1 MKIFGERIRILRKE
15 KHIRQEDAA
24 KELGISTRTYCRYET
39 GEREPT
45 APTIVALADLF
56 GVSADYLL
64 GRSDE
69 R

>member
-1 MKIFGERIRILRKE
+1 MDILATRIHSLRKE